1 MFAHEQPAPFSLKED
16 NEKALLGRASTKELD
31 PSPNKVDGV
40 TIGFE
45 ELTLD
50 VLMVRDRVGG
60 PRCAWITHFV
70 TTG

>member
-1 MFAHEQPAPFSLKED
+1 MFAHVQPAPISLKED
-16 NEKALLGRASTKELD
+16 NDKAELGHASTKELD

-50 VLMVRDRVGG
+50 VLMVRGG
-60 PRCAWITHFV
+60 
-70 TTG
+70 